1 MYSLFAIF
9 VMHFLLLSAF
19 IEKRERQTKRG
30 KRPMDKMD
38 KEAFDAVWVI
48 NDKIINRYWNDAE
61 VSNEVS
67 KRMEETFYFYLLEF
81 MSNGENCTIEY
92 MGIQIWNSEDDQRE
106 YDDEKDDYVESI
118 QSYVKKEM
126 KNILS
131 DAQLINKYLLK
142 ED

>member
-1 MYSLFAIF
+1 
-9 VMHFLLLSAF
+9 
-19 IEKRERQTKRG
+19 
-30 KRPMDKMD
+30 MDKMD

-61 VSNEVS
+61 VSNEVL